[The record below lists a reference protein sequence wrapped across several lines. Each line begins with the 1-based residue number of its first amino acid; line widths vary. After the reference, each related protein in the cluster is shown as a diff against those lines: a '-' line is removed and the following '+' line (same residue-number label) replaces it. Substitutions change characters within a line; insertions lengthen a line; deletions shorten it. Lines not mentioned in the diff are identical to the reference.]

1 MVMSFRKILVFSFLF
16 FVFGLIQPS
25 VAQTMKFKIKNLPD
39 TTVYLVKYY
48 GANLFYAD
56 TVQSKKGVVVFD
68 GSKHHAGMYAVM
80 MPDNSYFEFVYDKE
94 PIFVTISDFS
104 KRLETAV
111 VKKSQNNQIFYAYL
125 RFITANHKKM
135 VELNKKYEGYPK
147 GTPQYDSLVTQI
159 DVIYAQNVKYQDSIL
174 TAHPNLLVTD
184 LLKMA
189 FDVKIPDYPR
199 DVNGKVLDSTFKYN
213 YYLNHYWDGVDLADP
228 RIVYSPMYHSKLDTY
243 FSIRGIG
250 NNPDTIIKYSYQLL
264 EKMNQVDQD
273 NKLFQYTLSHLVYKY
288 DTTRLMGMDKI
299 LWFYGVNYYCPPN
312 DKVYWVTDADKK
324 KYCDYTEKVGK
335 SLIGNRAIPLILTD
349 TSGNWI
355 NFYDIAA
362 NYTVLFFW
370 SPSCGHCKTSM
381 PKLQLLYDKKFR
393 ERGIEIYA
401 VADATGPDYDL
412 WKNFIRDNKL
422 TFTNV
427 ALTRAVYDQAM
438 IDPRPLLQYTTA
450 ASLNYADTYDVY
462 STPKILVLDKERN
475 VMYKEISLTDLERMM
490 DYHTGHAGDERL
502 IFE

>member
-1 MVMSFRKILVFSFLF
+1 MPVKKIIVVAFLF
-16 FVFGLIQPS
+16 FAIGLMQQS

-48 GANLFYAD
+48 GANLYFAD
-56 TVQSKKGVVVFD
+56 TVKSKKGLVVFD

-80 MPDNSYFEFVYDKE
+80 MPNNSYFEFMYDKE
-94 PIFVTISDFS
+94 PVFITISDFS
-104 KRLETAV
+104 NRLETAV
-111 VKKSQNNQIFYAYL
+111 IKKSQNNQIFYDYM
-125 RFITANHKKM
+125 RFMTVNHQKM
-135 VELNKKYEGYPK
+135 IDLNKKYEGYSK

-159 DVIYAQNVKYQDSIL
+159 DVIYAQNVTYQDSIL
-174 TAHPNLLVTD
+174 TTYPDLLVTD

-189 FDVKIPDYPR
+189 FDFKFPDYPR
-199 DVNGKVLDSTFKYN
+199 DSNGNVLDSTYKYK
-213 YYLNHYWDGVDLADP
+213 YYLNHYWDGVDLSDP
-228 RIVYSPMYHSKLDTY
+228 RIVYSPMYFKKLDTY
-243 FSIRGIG
+243 FSNRGIG
-250 NNPDTIIKYSYQLL
+250 TNPDTIIKYSYQLL

-273 NKLFQYTLSHLVYKY
+273 NKVFQYTLNHLVYKY

-312 DKVYWVTDADKK
+312 DKVYWASDADKK
-324 KYCDYTEKVGK
+324 KYCDYTEKIGK
-335 SLIGNRAIPLILTD
+335 SLIGNLAVPLILTD

-362 NYTVLFFW
+362 NYTVLYFW

-381 PKLQLLYDKKFR
+381 PKLQMLYEKKLKA
-393 ERGIEIYA
+393 RGIEIYA
-401 VADATGPDYDL
+401 VADATGPDFTL
-412 WKNFIRDNKL
+412 WKNFIHDNNL

-427 ALTRAVYDQAM
+427 ALTRPVYDQAM
-438 IDPRPLLQYTTA
+438 IDPRPLLQYTTG

-462 STPKILVLDKERN
+462 STPKIFVLDKDKR
-475 VMYKEISLTDLERMM
+475 VLYKEIGLTDLERVM
-490 DYHTGHAGDERL
+490 DYHTGHEGDERL

>member
-1 MVMSFRKILVFSFLF
+1 MSVKKILVFSLLFLVLAF
-16 FVFGLIQPS
+16 MQQS

-56 TVQSKKGVVVFD
+56 TVHSKNGVVVFD
-68 GSKHHAGMYAVM
+68 GTKHHAGMYAVM

-94 PIFVTISDFS
+94 PIFIRISDFS
-104 KRLETAV
+104 KRIETAV
-111 VKKSQNNQIFYAYL
+111 IKKSQNNQIFYDYI
-125 RFITANHKKM
+125 RFISANHKKM
-135 VELNKKYEGYPK
+135 VELNKKYEGYSK
-147 GTPQYDSLVTQI
+147 GTLQYDSLVVQI
-159 DVIYAQNVKYQDSIL
+159 DIIYAQNVKYQDSIL
-174 TAHPNLLVTD
+174 TAYPNLLVTD

-199 DVNGKVLDSTFKYN
+199 DANGNVTDSSFKFN
-213 YYLNHYWDGVDLADP
+213 YYRNHYWDGIDFSDP
-228 RIVYSPMYHSKLDTY
+228 RIVYSPMYFSKLDTY
-243 FSIRGIG
+243 FSNRGIG
-250 NNPDTIIKYSYQLL
+250 SNPDTVIKYSYQLL
-264 EKMNQVDQD
+264 EKMNQLDES

-312 DKVYWVTDADKK
+312 NKVYWVSDADKK

-335 SLIGNRAIPLILTD
+335 SLIGNVAVPLILTD

-355 NFYDIAA
+355 NFYNIAA
-362 NYTVLFFW
+362 NYTILYFW

-381 PKLQLLYDKKFR
+381 PKLQMLYEQKLKP
-393 ERGIEIYA
+393 RGIEIYA
-401 VADATGPDYDL
+401 VADATGTDYDL
-412 WKNFIRDNKL
+412 WKNFIYDNKL

-427 ALTRAVYDQAM
+427 ALMRSVYDQAM
-438 IDPRPLLQYTTA
+438 IDPRPLLQYTTV
-450 ASLNYADTYDVY
+450 ASLNYAETYDVY
-462 STPKILVLDKERN
+462 ATPKILVLDKNKN
-475 VMYKEISLTDLERMM
+475 VIYKEISLTDLEKMM
-490 DYHTGHAGDERL
+490 DYHTGHEGDERL